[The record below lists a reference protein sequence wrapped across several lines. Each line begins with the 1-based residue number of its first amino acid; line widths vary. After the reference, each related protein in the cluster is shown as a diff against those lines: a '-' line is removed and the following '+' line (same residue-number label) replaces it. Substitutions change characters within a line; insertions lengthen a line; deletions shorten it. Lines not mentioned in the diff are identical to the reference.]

1 MSLEFL
7 STIALLSNLVHN
19 FTSYLVTPVGFSQ
32 EKFYTAVSFM
42 LLHTDGDLPLQYYN
56 KHISFHYSFLSTGRK
71 KRQYHVSFCINDG
84 VPSKSALKSSLTNS
98 NITQPKLEY
107 LFAISW
113 KTEMS
118 TDVIHPSGLKKKKK
132 RPNTQS
138 CRQFRIYIRITTDS
152 TMSLL

>member
-56 KHISFHYSFLSTGRK
+56 KHISFHYSLLSTGRK

-107 LFAISW
+107 LFAIS
-113 KTEMS
+113 
-118 TDVIHPSGLKKKKK
+118 
-132 RPNTQS
+132 
-138 CRQFRIYIRITTDS
+138 
-152 TMSLL
+152 